1 MQIMTARVTQ
11 TSPQRYARFAGVLY
25 LGLALLAPFANFFV
39 LGRLV
44 VTGDATATAKNIAAN
59 ELLFRS
65 GIVSFVLATLFDVGI
80 AWALYIVLRPANKNL
95 SLLAAWLRL
104 AYAVIFAVSLQS
116 LLSAAQAVSGAS
128 YLSAF
133 QTSQLNA
140 QALQFVDAFNTMW
153 DIALVAFGLHL
164 VLIGSLIFRSNFIP
178 GIIGALLIIAGIGY
192 LIQSFAAFLFPDFGI
207 NLSLITGWGELIFT
221 VWLLIRGVNVER
233 WEKQARESD

>member
-1 MQIMTARVTQ
+1 MQTAIPVKK
-11 TSPQRYARFAGVLY
+11 TSPQFYARLAGVLY

-44 VTGDATATAKNIAAN
+44 VPGDATATAKNIAAN

-65 GIVSFVLATLFDVGI
+65 GIVSFVVATLFDVGI
-80 AWALYIVLRPANKNL
+80 AWALYVVLRPESKNL

-104 AYAVIFAVSLQS
+104 AYAIVFAVAVQS
-116 LLSAAQAVSGAS
+116 LLSAAQVVSGVS

-133 QTSQLNA
+133 QTSQLDA
-140 QALQFVDAFNTMW
+140 QALQFIDAFNTTW

-164 VLIGSLIFRSNFIP
+164 ILIGYLIFRSNFIP
-178 GIIGALLIIAGIGY
+178 WIIGVLLVIAGFGY
-192 LIQSFAAFLFPDFGI
+192 LIQSFATFLFPDFGI

-221 VWLLIRGVNVER
+221 LWLLIRGVNVER
-233 WEKQARESD
+233 WEKQARESA